1 MRPNNNNAP
10 ERLSIKKEKIF
21 DRKKRKAFLGSYFS
35 SSASLDPGD
44 EDVRL
49 FFVGSFFLFSFF
61 PSRRIIKVETLPSSF

>member
-1 MRPNNNNAP
+1 MRPNNAP

-21 DRKKRKAFLGSYFS
+21 GKKKEKMGVFFFCV
-35 SSASLDPGD
+35 LDPGD

-49 FFVGSFFLFSFF
+49 FFVVVFPFSFF